1 MASQYTQAPITLW
14 LTNLALFGVG
24 SLVMRGAG
32 CIINDMWDAEM
43 DAKVDRTKDRPIASG
58 AVTHAQAFALL
69 GIQLSAG
76 LGILLNLNT
85 YRYAIFFPCSNS
97 ALYLVHARSAPWQP
111 TRC

>member
-43 DAKVDRTKDRPIASG
+43 DAKVDRTKDRPIA
-58 AVTHAQAFALL
+58 
-69 GIQLSAG
+69 
-76 LGILLNLNT
+76 
-85 YRYAIFFPCSNS
+85 
-97 ALYLVHARSAPWQP
+97 
-111 TRC
+111 